1 MLDWKVPPLWG
12 PINLPTLDTSSITNV
27 RVRISSSFLISL
39 ACLIAMLYLGRIL
52 IVTLII
58 AILSAF
64 ILDPLVTLFQRIRIP
79 RAFASFLVCS
89 LALLAIYGSLFG
101 AYTQISVLLEDMPAY
116 TQRMNELTDKVL
128 LDIEAAERSVYQAIV
143 PKRLREQDQRLQ
155 PQTNIVRRRGA
166 PASPPPAPLPPQVQ
180 EVRIKAERSPI
191 FEYLYAH
198 MEDFYHI
205 LLMSSFVPF
214 LVYFMLSWRDHF
226 LRNVTKLFHGENRD
240 VAHRTM
246 EAVAHVARAYVVGN
260 FILGL
265 LLAFASTLFFWIAK
279 IPYWPLVGTLS
290 GFFSLAP
297 YIGLPLAIIPP
308 FFAALTVYNNLSAYL
323 VIGTTVAF
331 LHLLALNLMY
341 PKLVGSR
348 VHLNPIAVTLALMF
362 WGSLW
367 GGIGLVLA
375 VPVTAAI
382 KAVCDNIPA
391 AEGYGR
397 LLGD

>member
-1 MLDWKVPPLWG
+1 M
-12 PINLPTLDTSSITNV
+12 PTLDSSTIANV

-39 ACLIAMLYLGRIL
+39 ACLIALLYLGRIL
-52 IVTLII
+52 IITLII
-58 AILSAF
+58 AIISAF
-64 ILDPLVTLFQRIRIP
+64 ILDPLVGLFQRLKIP
-79 RAFASFLVCS
+79 RAPASFLVCS

-101 AYTQISVLLEDMPAY
+101 AYTQISVLVEDLPAY
-116 TQRMNELTDKVL
+116 TQRINELTDKVL
-128 LDIEAAERSVYQAIV
+128 LEIEAAERSVYQVVV
-143 PKRLREQDQRLQ
+143 PKRLREQDLRAQ
-155 PQTNIVRRRGA
+155 PQTTTVRRRGA
-166 PASPPPAPLPPQVQ
+166 PVLPVAPPLPPPVQ

-191 FEYLYAH
+191 FDYLYAH
-198 MEDFYHI
+198 MDDFYHI
-205 LLMSSFVPF
+205 LLMTSFVPF

-226 LRNVTKLFHGENRD
+226 LRNVTKLFQGENRE

-279 IPYWPLVGTLS
+279 IPYWPLVGALS

-297 YIGLPLAIIPP
+297 YIGLPLAVIPP
-308 FFAALTVYNNLSAYL
+308 FFAALTVFNNLSAYL

-382 KAVCDNIPA
+382 KAVCDNIPS
-391 AEGYGR
+391 AEGFGR

>member
-1 MLDWKVPPLWG
+1 MQTV
-12 PINLPTLDTSSITNV
+12 DTSSITNV

-39 ACLIAMLYLGRIL
+39 ACLIGILYIGRVL
-52 IVTLII
+52 IITLII

-64 ILDPLVTLFQRIRIP
+64 ILDPLVGLFGRLRIP
-79 RAFASFLVCS
+79 RAPASFLVCS
-89 LALLAIYGSLFG
+89 LALLTIYGSLFG
-101 AYTQISVLLEDMPAY
+101 AYTQISVLLEELPAY
-116 TQRMNELTDKVL
+116 TQRINELTDKVL
-128 LDIEAAERSVYQAIV
+128 IEIESAEKAIYQVVV
-143 PKRLREQDQRLQ
+143 PKRVRDQDQRS
-155 PQTNIVRRRGA
+155 PQIIPLPRRRGVA
-166 PASPPPAPLPPQVQ
+166 VTPSPILPPPVQ
-180 EVRIKAERSPI
+180 EVRIKTEKSPI
-191 FEYLYAH
+191 FDYLYAH
-198 MEDFYHI
+198 MEDFYNI
-205 LLMSSFVPF
+205 LLMTSFVPF

-226 LRNVTKLFHGENRD
+226 IRNVMKLFKGENRD
-240 VAHRTM
+240 WVARSM
-246 EAVAHVARAYVVGN
+246 EDVAHVARAYVVGN
-260 FILGL
+260 FILGM
-265 LLAFASTLFFWIAK
+265 LLAIASTLFFWIAK
-279 IPYWPLVGTLS
+279 IPYWPLVGPLS

-297 YIGLPLAIIPP
+297 YIGLPLALIPP
-308 FFAALTVYNNLSAYL
+308 FLAGVTVFTNLSAYL

-382 KAVCDNIPA
+382 KAVCDNIPS
-391 AEGYGR
+391 AEAYGR

>member
-1 MLDWKVPPLWG
+1 MQ
-12 PINLPTLDTSSITNV
+12 TLKTPSITNV
-27 RVRISSSFLISL
+27 RVRISPSFLVSL
-39 ACLIAMLYLGRIL
+39 ACLVALLYLGRVL
-52 IVTLII
+52 IITLLI
-58 AILSAF
+58 AILAAF
-64 ILDPLVTLFQRIRIP
+64 ILDPLVGLFGRIRIP
-79 RAFASFLVCS
+79 RAPASFLVCS

-101 AYTQISVLLEDMPAY
+101 AYTQIVVLLEDLPAY
-116 TQRMNELTDKVL
+116 TQRINELTDTVL
-128 LDIEAAERSVYQAIV
+128 IEIESAEKAIYQVVV
-143 PKRLREQDQRLQ
+143 PKRIREQDQRT
-155 PQTNIVRRRGA
+155 PQSPSAARKRGVAA
-166 PASPPPAPLPPQVQ
+166 PVLPPVPPPIQ

-191 FEYLYAH
+191 FDYLYSH
-198 MEDFYHI
+198 MEDFYNI

-226 LRNVTKLFHGENRD
+226 LRNVMKLFQGENRD
-240 VAHRTM
+240 MAKAAMEGVAH
-246 EAVAHVARAYVVGN
+246 AARAYVVGN

-265 LLAFASTLFFWIAK
+265 LLAIASTLFFWIAK
-279 IPYWPLVGTLS
+279 IPYWPLVGPLS
-290 GFFSLAP
+290 GFLSLAP
-297 YIGLPLAIIPP
+297 YIGLPLAVLPP
-308 FFAALTVYNNLSAYL
+308 FFAGLTVFSKLSAYL

-341 PKLVGSR
+341 PMLVGSR

-382 KAVCDNIPA
+382 KAVCDNIPS
-391 AEGYGR
+391 AEAYGR